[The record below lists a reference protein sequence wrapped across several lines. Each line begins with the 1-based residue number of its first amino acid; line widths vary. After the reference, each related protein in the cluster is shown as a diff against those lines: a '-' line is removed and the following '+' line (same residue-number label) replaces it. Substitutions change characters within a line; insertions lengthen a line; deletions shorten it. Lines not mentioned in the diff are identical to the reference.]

1 MLKRRIGQP
10 FLMEVIILMN
20 WAIWCGARG
29 MTRSLTIEDP
39 SVGNCKDKFIK
50 EFRLLLFREKEIA
63 STIEQWL
70 EDIAQPP

>member
-1 MLKRRIGQP
+1 
-10 FLMEVIILMN
+10 
-20 WAIWCGARG
+20 

-39 SVGNCKDKFIK
+39 SVGKCKDKFIK

>member
-10 FLMEVIILMN
+10 FLMEVIILMKLS
-20 WAIWCGARG
+20 GARG

-39 SVGNCKDKFIK
+39 SVGKCKDKFIK
-50 EFRLLLFREKEIA
+50 EFRLLLFREKEIP